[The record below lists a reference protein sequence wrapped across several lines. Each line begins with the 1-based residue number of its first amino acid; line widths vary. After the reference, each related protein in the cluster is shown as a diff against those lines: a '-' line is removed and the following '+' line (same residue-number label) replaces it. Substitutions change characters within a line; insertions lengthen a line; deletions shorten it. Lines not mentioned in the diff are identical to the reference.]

1 MRNSRRSLLFAT
13 AVAATVLGAPACAD
27 DNDTSSVTTTTSPAA
42 MTTTTAAGT
51 SPTSTGTP
59 AAAPVGPGCA
69 AYAEEVPSGPGSV
82 AGMAT
87 EPVSVAASNNPLLTT
102 LVAAV
107 SGQLN
112 PQVNLVG
119 TLDGAQ
125 STVFAPVNDA
135 FAKVDPATMETL
147 KTDSAALTE
156 LLTYHV
162 VPGRLGPDQIAGEH
176 KTVEGSM
183 VTVTGS
189 GDDLEVGD
197 ANVIC
202 GGLQTTNATVYLID
216 TVLTP
221 PAA

>member
-1 MRNSRRSLLFAT
+1 MRNAKRSLLLAT
-13 AVAATVLGAPACAD
+13 ALTATVLGASACTD
-27 DNDTSSVTTTTSPAA
+27 DNDTSSATSTISPAVDTTTATTSPP
-42 MTTTTAAGT
+42 
-51 SPTSTGTP
+51 SRGTP
-59 AAAPVGPGCA
+59 ASAPVGPGCA
-69 AYAEEVPSGPGSV
+69 AYAEQVPTGPGSV
-82 AGMAT
+82 TGMAT
-87 EPVSVAASNNPLLTT
+87 EPVSVAASNNPQLTT

-119 TLDGAQ
+119 TLDGGQ
-125 STVFAPVNDA
+125 STVFAPVDAA
-135 FAKVDPATMETL
+135 FAKVDPATIETL
-147 KTDSAALTE
+147 KTDPAALTK
-156 LLTYHV
+156 LLSYHV
-162 VPGRLGPDQIAGEH
+162 VPGRVGPGEIAGDH

-189 GDDLEVGD
+189 GDNLKVAD

-202 GGLQTTNATVYLID
+202 GGLQTANATVYLID

>member
-1 MRNSRRSLLFAT
+1 MRNPKRSLLFAT
-13 AVAATVLGAPACAD
+13 AVTAAVLGASACGD
-27 DNDTSSVTTTTSPAA
+27 DNDTSSATTTTGPAA
-42 MTTTTAAGT
+42 MTTAATT

-59 AAAPVGPGCA
+59 AAAAPVGPGCA
-69 AYAEEVPSGPGSV
+69 AYAEQVPTGPGSV

-135 FAKVDPATMETL
+135 FAKVDPATIETL
-147 KTDSAALTE
+147 KTDSAALTK

-162 VPGRLGPDQIAGEH
+162 VPGRLGPDQIAGDH
-176 KTVEGSM
+176 KTVEGST

-189 GDDLEVGD
+189 GDDLDVGD
-197 ANVIC
+197 AGVIC
-202 GGLQTTNATVYLID
+202 GGLQTANATVYLID
-216 TVLTP
+216 AVLTP

>member
-1 MRNSRRSLLFAT
+1 MRNAKRSLLLAT
-13 AVAATVLGAPACAD
+13 AVTAAVLGASACAD
-27 DNDTSSVTTTTSPAA
+27 DNDTPSATSTTSPAVK
-42 MTTTTAAGT
+42 TTTA
-51 SPTSTGTP
+51 TGTP

-69 AYAEEVPSGPGSV
+69 AYAEQVPTGPGSV
-82 AGMAT
+82 TGMAT
-87 EPVSVAASNNPLLTT
+87 EPVSVAASNNPLLTQ

-119 TLDGAQ
+119 TLDGGQ
-125 STVFAPVNDA
+125 STVFAPVDAA
-135 FAKVDPATMETL
+135 FAKVDPATIETL
-147 KTDSAALTE
+147 KTDSAALTK

-162 VPGRLGPDQIAGEH
+162 VPGRLGPGEIAGDH
-176 KTVEGSM
+176 QTVEGST

-189 GDDLEVGD
+189 GDNLEVAD
-197 ANVIC
+197 AKVIC
-202 GGLQTTNATVYLID
+202 GGLQTENATVYLID